1 MGRSHH
7 LYEQVRSPKLPQAE
21 RVALY
26 LELKGVWDGVP
37 LNPCARVPTNMRAHA
52 ADFLN
57 SIVWQVF
64 YRECIACI
72 APS

>member
-26 LELKGVWDGVP
+26 LELKGVWDDVP
-37 LNPCARVPTNMRAHA
+37 LPPGPIEELGMICRFQ
-52 ADFLN
+52 D
-57 SIVWQVF
+57 
-64 YRECIACI
+64 REMEVVLAK
-72 APS
+72 